1 MEMSTPRW
9 PIRDEEASLADD
21 RAYWESVHRD
31 DDYESVFGV
40 GEDEA
45 VVDAVVAEAIAGGA
59 RDVLI
64 AGCGSRVELQRE
76 LLDRAREVSVT
87 ATDYAGVVAIAR
99 ARCAHAH
106 LRYLAL
112 EDRPELLEEFDVVV
126 SVNVLVKSSDEANR
140 ALVKEWARALKPGGR
155 LVMLVP
161 ILFCGLDLALLTG
174 RRDLW
179 ECLDL
184 ERSSWIERAQGV
196 RQIEYSPLRIRRV
209 LREAGLRLSDLRLIF
224 LESATSRAQTRSGY
238 ELDDEDLLIYE
249 QLVVARRD

>member
-1 MEMSTPRW
+1 MEMSTLRW
-9 PIRDEEASLADD
+9 PIPDEETSRADG

-31 DDYESVFGV
+31 DDYESVFSV

-45 VVDAVVAEAIAGGA
+45 VMDAVISEALACDA
-59 RDVLI
+59 RDILI
-64 AGCGSRVELQRE
+64 AGCGSRVELQRA
-76 LLDRAREVSVT
+76 LLDSDQVSVT
-87 ATDYAGVVAIAR
+87 ATDYAEVVAMAGS
-99 ARCAHAH
+99 RCAHAR

-112 EDRPELLEEFDVVV
+112 EDRPVLVEEFDVVV
-126 SVNVLVKSSDEANR
+126 AVNVLVKSSDKANR

-161 ILFCGLDLALLTG
+161 ILFCGLDLALLTA

-224 LESATSRAQTRSGY
+224 LESATSRAQARTSY

>member
-1 MEMSTPRW
+1 MEMSIQRW
-9 PIRDEEASLADD
+9 PIRDEGASRADD

-31 DDYESVFGV
+31 DDYESVFSV

-45 VVDAVVAEAIAGGA
+45 VLDAMVAEVLAGGA
-59 RDVLI
+59 RDILV
-64 AGCGSRVELQRE
+64 AGCGSRVELQRA
-76 LLDRAREVSVT
+76 LLSAALEVSVT
-87 ATDYAGVVAIAR
+87 ATDYAEVLAIASTR
-99 ARCAHAH
+99 YAHAG

-112 EDRPELLEEFDVVV
+112 EDRPEFVEEFDVVV
-126 SVNVLVKSSDEANR
+126 SVNVLVKGSDEANR

-184 ERSSWIERAQGV
+184 ERSSWIEQAQGV
-196 RQIEYSPLRIRRV
+196 REIEYSPLRIRRV
-209 LREAGLRLSDLRLIF
+209 LLEAGLHLSDLRLIF
-224 LESATSRAQTRSGY
+224 LESATSRAQARTSY
-238 ELDDEDLLIYE
+238 ELDDEDLPIYE